1 MEAMRWRRNRALGVV
16 TDETP
21 ARDDWLVKGSEVV
34 HTTFGTG
41 TIAHVGDYK
50 TVPAVWIDFDAGVRR
65 TLEIQYA
72 LPHLRPRR
80 PQDAA
85 TPADPKERCDYC
97 GGRPGVVSVTR
108 ARGARRFG
116 VTHPAEFARGIR
128 P

>member
-1 MEAMRWRRNRALGVV
+1 MRWRRNRALGVV

-97 GGRPGVVSVTR
+97 GGRPVVVSVTGPGGTRRCCDTHR
-108 ARGARRFG
+108 ADLAGDLRR
-116 VTHPAEFARGIR
+116 
-128 P
+128 

>member
-72 LPHLRPRR
+72 LPPLRPRR
-80 PQDAA
+80 PQDAP
-85 TPADPKERCDYC
+85 TPPAPNPRLTPSR
-97 GGRPGVVSVTR
+97 GTPG
-108 ARGARRFG
+108 
-116 VTHPAEFARGIR
+116 
-128 P
+128 